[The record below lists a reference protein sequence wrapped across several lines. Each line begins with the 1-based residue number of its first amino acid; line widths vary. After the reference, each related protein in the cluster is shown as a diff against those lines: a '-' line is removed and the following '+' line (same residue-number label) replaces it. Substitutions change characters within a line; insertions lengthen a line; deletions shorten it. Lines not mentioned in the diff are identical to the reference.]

1 MKTLLMLVS
10 GVGPRGGS
18 RWIGLSDRG
27 ETLCVETRK
36 AAGIAELVLAGAS
49 SVEVADG
56 IHSPVDMAMI
66 KTDRSRS
73 NHPARG
79 GE

>member
-1 MKTLLMLVS
+1 MKALLMLVS

-18 RWIGLSDRG
+18 RWIGISDRG
-27 ETLCVETRK
+27 ETLCVEVRK
-36 AAGIAELVLAGAS
+36 AHGIFELAIAGAS

-56 IHSPVDMAMI
+56 IHSPVDMAVI
-66 KTDRSRS
+66 KADRGRS

-79 GE
+79 ND